1 MSADGGHLE
10 FPIGTKNIT
19 FVEVHPMNIHAMFA
33 LNWFTGFRGEIFKH
47 FPIYRSHV
55 KTMSAD
61 GGHLEFPIGTKN
73 ITFVE
78 VHPMTIHAMFA
89 LNRFT
94 GFRGEIF

>member
-1 MSADGGHLE
+1 MSVDGGHLE
-10 FPIGTKNIT
+10 FPIGTKI
-19 FVEVHPMNIHAMFA
+19 
-33 LNWFTGFRGEIFKH
+33 
-47 FPIYRSHV
+47 
-55 KTMSAD
+55 
-61 GGHLEFPIGTKN
+61 

>member
-47 FPIYRSHV
+47 FPIGSHV

-78 VHPMTIHAMFA
+78 VHPMNIHAMFA
-89 LNRFT
+89 LNWFT